1 MATNTEI
8 AARLHELA
16 RLTVLAEGSSNA
28 FRVRAYET
36 AARAIEGFGVPVT
49 EMDRDALTSIRGVGK
64 GTAAKIVEY
73 LDTSTIAKLD
83 DLRARFPPDFIEL
96 TKVPGVGPK
105 TAVLLRDELGITD
118 VAELRSAL
126 EEQRLRDLPG
136 LGAKTEENIAR
147 SLDRLGIGGKDERRT
162 PILDAMRIAAEVAVA
177 LREAPGVEVAEP
189 MGSLRRFRETIGD
202 VDVVVTSRSDPKAI
216 MDRFV
221 SLPVVADVVGYG
233 ARKSAIVSASGM
245 QVDVRVV
252 EPEQYGSA
260 AMYFTGS
267 KEHNIRLRQL
277 AIDRG
282 WTLSEYGLTDTETEE
297 VIASATESEVYAALG
312 MAWVPPELRE
322 DIGEVELA
330 LADDLPDLVEVD
342 HLVGDLHV
350 HTSLSGDGRDTLEDM
365 VSAAAELGYRYVAIT
380 DHAEDLA
387 INGASR
393 RQMTAQRSR
402 IARLQAEH
410 PEMRILHGAELNIGR
425 DGTVDYD
432 AEFLA
437 GFDFG
442 VASVHSHF
450 DLDRDAQT
458 ERVVRAMH
466 DPAVNVIGHLTG
478 RRIGRRPGIELD
490 EDAVFKAA
498 EVTRCAIEVNS
509 HLDRLDAPSDV
520 LRRAMGRDVLF
531 AVSTDAHDVRE
542 LGNRVWGVKQA
553 RRGWVTRDRVV
564 NTWERD
570 RFMAWLEETRS
581 FG

>member
-297 VIASATESEVYAALG
+297 VFASATESEVYAALG